1 MRSLSFYSISL
12 SLNPRLSNMSKLH
25 FLHDPF
31 PDNHDGFDYAPK
43 SISDVINED
52 RNESEVR
59 SNERAQNKML
69 SMFASI
75 FK

>member
-1 MRSLSFYSISL
+1 
-12 SLNPRLSNMSKLH
+12 MSMIH
-25 FLHDPF
+25 FMDNPF

-43 SISDVINED
+43 SFMDVQHEIQQKMSDADKASQEK
-52 RNESEVR
+52 
-59 SNERAQNKML
+59 KMM